1 MTKDIELLR
10 ELKGQYVEKMVIES
24 RRTLVNTN
32 KYKSIK
38 MTRPLKNELR
48 DFVKDK
54 ELHEYLFQS
63 RVPKSRIGGGIEMN
77 EKLGVL
83 LREPKLEP
91 LVDNEKDFLQIVL
104 LDRGKLTIHKDELS
118 EELCN
123 AYKCTQEE
131 AKKYPQFRWVALEE
145 L

>member
-63 RVPKSRIGGGIEMN
+63 RV
-77 EKLGVL
+77 EKN
-83 LREPKLEP
+83 KA
-91 LVDNEKDFLQIVL
+91 
-104 LDRGKLTIHKDELS
+104 LS
-118 EELCN
+118 CD
-123 AYKCTQEE
+123 K
-131 AKKYPQFRWVALEE
+131 
-145 L
+145 